1 MSDYIAFGLAYV
13 LSEKDKRKGSFRKGH
28 RKGREKD
35 REKDTVNRPIVLS
48 RHPGLFDD
56 QYM

>member
-13 LSEKDKRKGSFRKGH
+13 LSEKDN

-35 REKDTVNRPIVLS
+35 REKDTVNRPNVPS
-48 RHPGLFDD
+48 PAG
-56 QYM
+56 